1 VSTGTQQRIARN
13 ALVRSSGEV
22 VAKVASL
29 LFFVTMAREL
39 GREGFGA
46 FMFALGLTTALL
58 VGAGFGTDELTSREV
73 ARDHSRAGRYLSDVA
88 ALKTASA
95 VVLLGLA
102 VVIVNLGDFSHDARM
117 AVVILGT
124 GVAIEAIA
132 RTWYMIFQANERLEL
147 ISLSI
152 VIQRT
157 LTALVGIA
165 VLKLGGG
172 VIASSVVYTA
182 GAVAGLTVSEVSV
195 RRLVGRRPRPQP
207 RSWPRL
213 LKTAFPIGVA
223 FLLFVLLMRIDVTI
237 LSFIAGEQ
245 EVGLYAAAYR
255 LVESTQ
261 FVAWA
266 IAAAMMPWLSRT
278 AAGGLTR
285 GYELGLAAMNGVLLP
300 ISLVFTL
307 FASGLIGLLYGSA
320 FKSAVLPLQ
329 LLGLTSA
336 LYGMQ
341 SFASMTL
348 IARDSPRTFAKL
360 VGVVVVFNL
369 AGNLIFIP
377 PYGADGAAAV
387 SLASAAVL
395 GVVAV
400 WMAGRHVGHV
410 RFWRSFA
417 APLLAS
423 GAMTASALLVPGP
436 LVPAVALALVVYLI
450 VLWGAERVLFRD
462 DLEVFVGL
470 LPNRLSAWSASR
482 SRSGRRSA

>member
-1 VSTGTQQRIARN
+1 MSTDTEQRIARN
-13 ALVRSSGEV
+13 ALVRSAGEI

-29 LFFVTMAREL
+29 LFFVTMARQL

-73 ARDHSRAGRYLSDVA
+73 SRDHSRAGRYLSDVA
-88 ALKTASA
+88 TLKTVSA
-95 VVLLGLA
+95 VLLLALGVLIAQLGP
-102 VVIVNLGDFSHDARM
+102 FSADARA
-117 AVVILGT
+117 AVLILGI
-124 GVAIEAIA
+124 GVAVEAIA

-152 VIQRT
+152 VLQRT
-157 LTALVGIA
+157 LTAVIGIA

-172 VIASSVVYTA
+172 VIASSVVYTV
-182 GAVAGLTVSEVSV
+182 GAFAGLAVSEFSV
-195 RRLVGRRPRPQP
+195 RRLVGRRPRPRP
-207 RSWPRL
+207 RTWPRL

-223 FLLFVLLMRIDVTI
+223 FWLFILLMRLDVTL
-237 LSFIAGEQ
+237 LSFISGEA

-266 IAAAMMPWLSRT
+266 MSAAMMPWLSRT

-285 GYELGLAAMNGVLLP
+285 GYELGLTAMNGVLLP

-307 FASGLIGLLYGSA
+307 FAGGLIHLLYGNA
-320 FKSAVLPLQ
+320 FDPAVLPLQ

-341 SFASMTL
+341 SFASTTL
-348 IARDSPRTFAKL
+348 IARDSPKTFGKL
-360 VGVVVVFNL
+360 VAVVVVLNL
-369 AGNLIFIP
+369 GGNLVVIP
-377 PYGADGAAAV
+377 KYGADGAAAV
-387 SLASAAVL
+387 SLASAALL
-395 GVVAV
+395 GVASV
-400 WMAGRHVGHV
+400 WLAGRRVGGV

-417 APLLAS
+417 APVLAS
-423 GAMTASALLVPGP
+423 CAMTVSALLVPGP
-436 LVPAVALALVVYLI
+436 LVPAVALALIVYAVALL
-450 VLWGAERVLFRD
+450 VAERLLFPD
-462 DLEVFVGL
+462 DLESFLGL
-470 LPNRLSAWSASR
+470 VPRRLSAWSASR
-482 SRSGRRSA
+482 FRSGRRSA